1 MSYGDPRAEPAR
13 AAVSVHLLGSPAI
26 EWHEGEAYRFRS
38 RKSWALFTYLLLSE
52 RAPTRSQLA
61 GLLFASADDPLRAL
75 RWSLAEIRR
84 GLGAEGS
91 LDGDPVVLHLPPGA
105 RVDAKVVVDGLWS
118 DAVQEVG
125 LGCELL
131 DGLEV
136 RGAPVF
142 GSWLLSERL
151 RMAAASEAV
160 LHEAALALMSQ
171 GSLARARN
179 FALRAAALSPLDENH
194 QALLIR
200 LYRLGGN
207 DDAAKQQYDA
217 YVRML
222 DVELGVSPGEAVHKA
237 LQARIESD
245 GDVADDTSI
254 EAVMEAGTAA
264 ISAGALDHGTTS
276 LRTAVRL
283 ADQTK
288 TGSLRTRARLVLA
301 EALIHARGGLDEEG
315 LAVLH
320 ETDRIAFTMDDQ
332 VAMAQAR
339 SELGYVNFLRGRY
352 NRARVW
358 LEDALAHAV
367 DSPTIM
373 ATATTYLGSV
383 ESDRG
388 NYLEAIALL
397 KEGVRLAGVAADP
410 RRAAFALSMLGRVSL
425 TLGDPDTAHTY
436 LDEAL
441 GLAEH
446 DHWLFFLPWPQS
458 LKGEAHL
465 ALQNVDEAADALRQS
480 FARACQFEDPCWEG
494 MSTRGLALVAE
505 AQGDTELASTT
516 LDSARLRCN
525 RRADPYTWLN
535 VHILDAQCVLG
546 RRHRH
551 PQTRRWVEQ
560 MRDLASRSGMKE
572 LTVRAMLHAAALG
585 DEGDA
590 AAARLIA
597 AELDNPVLAHDLS
610 MLS

>member
-1 MSYGDPRAEPAR
+1 MRYGDSPKEPAR
-13 AAVSVHLLGSPAI
+13 PVVSIRLLGSPAI
-26 EWHEGEAYRFRS
+26 EWHQGQAYRFRS

-61 GLLFASADDPLRAL
+61 SLLFAGADDPLRAL

-84 GLGAEGS
+84 GLGPGGS
-91 LDGDPVVLHLPPGA
+91 IGGDPVVLHLPSGA
-105 RVDAKVVVDGLWS
+105 RVDARVVVDGSWA

-131 DGLEV
+131 DGLEIH
-136 RGAPVF
+136 GAPVF

-160 LHEAALALMSQ
+160 LHEASLALMSQ
-171 GSLARARN
+171 GSLAQALA

-194 QALLIR
+194 QALLVR

-207 DDAAKQQYDA
+207 DGAAKRQYESYARILDA
-217 YVRML
+217 
-222 DVELGVSPGEAVHKA
+222 ELGVSPGEAVRAA
-237 LQARIESD
+237 LQARTESNSD
-245 GDVADDTSI
+245 IADTMSI
-254 EAVMEAGTAA
+254 EAMIEAGMAA
-264 ISAGALDHGTTS
+264 ISAGALHHGTTS

-283 ADQTK
+283 ADQRK
-288 TGSLRTRARLVLA
+288 TETLQTRARLVLA
-301 EALIHARGGLDEEG
+301 EALIHASGGLDEEG

-320 ETDRIAFTMDDQ
+320 ETDRIAML
-332 VAMAQAR
+332 VNNRVVMAQAR

-358 LEDALAHAV
+358 LEDALAHAD

-388 NYLEAIALL
+388 NYPEAIALL
-397 KEGVRLAGVAADP
+397 EEGVDLARVAADP
-410 RRAAFALSMLGRVSL
+410 RREAYALSMLGRVSL
-425 TLGDPDTAHTY
+425 TLGDPDTAHTQ
-436 LDEAL
+436 LDEAID
-441 GLAEH
+441 LAER
-446 DHWLFFLPWPQS
+446 DHWLFFLPLPQS

-465 ALQNVDEAADALRQS
+465 ALHNVDEAADTLRQS
-480 FARACQFEDPCWEG
+480 FARAIQSEDPCWEG
-494 MSTRGLALVAE
+494 LATRGLALVAE
-505 AQGDTELASTT
+505 AQGDTEVAFAT
-516 LDSARLRCN
+516 LDDARLRCN

-535 VHILDAQCVLG
+535 AHILDAQCILG
-546 RRHRH
+546 RRHGH
-551 PQTRRWVEQ
+551 PQTRHWIEQ
-560 MRDLASRSGMKE
+560 MRGLAARSGMKE

-585 DEGDA
+585 DEGEA
-590 AAARLIA
+590 AAARLIS
-597 AELDNPVLAHDLS
+597 AELDNPVLTHDLA